1 MKMKKYRLEGEP
13 QEAEMVE
20 CDVGEYVKVED
31 AEKIERQLKMAL
43 DHIKALDHINAL
55 LMPEDGYAH
64 KEARKFLEQFDQ

>member
-31 AEKIERQLKMAL
+31 AEKIERQLEMAL
-43 DHIKALDHINAL
+43 DRIHDL